1 MVALKKLKKNPL
13 LQALVLI
20 FSKMKKESNSSEKKE
35 IKKLNLRSQSLSEY
49 IASSWAEDWK
59 SSASVINTIEH
70 ISRDVLCGYA
80 PRLS

>member
-49 IASSWAEDWK
+49 IASS
-59 SSASVINTIEH
+59 
-70 ISRDVLCGYA
+70 
-80 PRLS
+80 